1 MTRTDRIKQM
11 EDILDEAVP
20 AIRAL
25 EKALEA
31 YEEIYEK
38 IRQLEVYYTDG
49 SWLQDYEA
57 DEQGKLPE
65 TLKRGVLSQDAV
77 YDLLANEQ
85 ALKETLH
92 RLTEKVNIRL

>member
-20 AIRAL
+20 AIHAL

-31 YEEIYEK
+31 YEEIHEK
-38 IRQLEVYYTDG
+38 IRRLEAYYTDG

-92 RLTEKVNIRL
+92 RLTKKSI